1 MKRLMCFLT
10 MVCVSGAGA
19 FGVELSL
26 KAAGTYSTGV
36 FDDAAAQIVDY
47 HPRTKCLY
55 VTNCADET
63 LDVLN
68 IRAAGGPKLLF
79 QISLAGK
86 PLSVAVHPKYGLIA
100 VSIEGEE
107 VTDAGAVEFY
117 GMTGRPLGSVE
128 VGPLPDM
135 IVWTPDGKKLLVA
148 NEGEPNDDYDV
159 DPEGSVSIITL
170 EADNQL
176 AAKVAN
182 ATVQTVG
189 FGAVVPDENVR
200 VFGLDATFAQDAEP
214 EYIAV
219 SDDSKTAWVTLQ
231 ENNAIA
237 KLNIET
243 AQFEWVRGLG
253 YKDHSVL
260 GNALD
265 PSNKDSGIEIGNW
278 PVFGIYTPDA
288 IAAFTVDGEQYLITA
303 NEGDSRDYKGFSEE
317 NRCAK
322 LDLDPDA
329 FDGWEDLQENE
340 SLGRLTVTETIGDV
354 DDDGDYDELYC
365 FGGRSMSIWNAE
377 GELVS
382 DTGDQF
388 ERITAAKYPDNFNST
403 DDENNFDN
411 RSDDK
416 GPEPEHVVV
425 GEVAGAKVAFV
436 GLERIGGIMA
446 YDVSDPEKPR
456 FLDYV
461 NNRDFSVSIW
471 IEVPVIDPDT
481 GEPEV
486 DDEGEIVTEEVLN
499 PEWQAAGDLSTE
511 GLVFIPGSAS
521 SCPLVIAA
529 NEVSGTVTV
538 FEVQV
543 R

>member
-1 MKRLMCFLT
+1 MKRFLCFF
-10 MVCVSGAGA
+10 MVVCVFGGTA

-26 KAAGTYSTGV
+26 KAAGTYSTGI
-36 FDDAAAQIVDY
+36 FDDKAAQIVDY
-47 HPRTKCLY
+47 NRRTKWLY

-63 LDVLN
+63 IDVLG
-68 IRAAGGPKLLF
+68 IRSANDPKLLKK
-79 QISLAGK
+79 IALPGK
-86 PLSVAVHPKYGLIA
+86 PLSVAVHPICGLVA
-100 VSIEGEE
+100 AAIEGEE
-107 VTDAGAVEFY
+107 VTDAGTVAFY
-117 GMTGRPLGSVE
+117 GMTGIPLGSVA

-135 IVWTPDGKKLLVA
+135 LVWTPDGTKLVVA

-170 EADNQL
+170 GADRHF
-176 AAKVAN
+176 AAKIAN
-182 ATVQTVG
+182 ATVEMVG
-189 FGAVVPDENVR
+189 FDAVVPDSAVR
-200 VFGLDATFAQDAEP
+200 VYGPDATFAQDAEP

-219 SDDSKTAWVTLQ
+219 SEDSKTAWVTLQ

-253 YKDHSVL
+253 YKDHLVL

-265 PSNKDSGIEIGNW
+265 PSNKDDGIEIANW

-288 IAAFTVDGEQYLITA
+288 IAAFTVGEEQYLITA
-303 NEGDSRDYKGFSEE
+303 NEGDARDYEGFSEE
-317 NRCAK
+317 KRGGK
-322 LDLDPDA
+322 LDFDPDA
-329 FDGWEDLQENE
+329 FAGWEDIQENE
-340 SLGRLTVTETIGDV
+340 NLGRLKFTNTMGDI

-365 FGGRSMSIWNAE
+365 FGGRSISIWNAE

-388 ERITAAKYPDNFNST
+388 ERITAAKYPDNFNAT

-425 GEVAGAKVAFV
+425 GDVGGCKVAFV

-461 NNRDFSVSIW
+461 NNRDFSVPIW
-471 IEVPVIDPDT
+471 IEVTVIDPDT
-481 GEPEV
+481 GEE
-486 DDEGEIVTEEVLN
+486 TEEEILN
-499 PEWQAAGDLSTE
+499 PEWEKAGDLSTE
-511 GLVFIPGSAS
+511 GLLFIPGSAS
-521 SCPLVIAA
+521 SCPLLIAA
-529 NEVSGTVTV
+529 NEISGTVTI
-538 FEVQV
+538 FEVQM

>member
-1 MKRLMCFLT
+1 M
-10 MVCVSGAGA
+10 
-19 FGVELSL
+19 
-26 KAAGTYSTGV
+26 
-36 FDDAAAQIVDY
+36 
-47 HPRTKCLY
+47 
-55 VTNCADET
+55 
-63 LDVLN
+63 
-68 IRAAGGPKLLF
+68 
-79 QISLAGK
+79 AGK
-86 PLSVAVHPKYGLIA
+86 PL
-100 VSIEGEE
+100 
-107 VTDAGAVEFY
+107 GAVA
-117 GMTGRPLGSVE
+117 

-148 NEGEPNDDYDV
+148 SEGEPNDDYDV

-170 EADNQL
+170 GADGQL
-176 AAKVAN
+176 AERVTN
-182 ATVQTVG
+182 ASVQMVG

-200 VFGLDATFAQDAEP
+200 VFGEDATFAQDAEP

-219 SDDSKTAWVTLQ
+219 SEDSKTAWVTLQ

-265 PSNKDSGIEIGNW
+265 PSNKDDGIEIANW
-278 PVFGIYTPDA
+278 PVYGLYIPDA
-288 IAAFTVDGEQYLITA
+288 IAAFRVGEEQYLITA
-303 NEGDSRDYKGFSEE
+303 NEGDSRDYDGFSEE
-317 NRCAK
+317 TRAAN

-329 FDGWEDLQENE
+329 FAGWEDIQDNKN
-340 SLGRLTVTETIGDV
+340 LGRLTVTTTMGDV
-354 DDDGDYDELYC
+354 DDDGDYDEIYC
-365 FGGRSMSIWNAE
+365 FGGRSLSIWSAE

-388 ERITAAKYPDNFNST
+388 ERITAAKYPDFFNST
-403 DDENNFDN
+403 DDDNGFDS

-425 GEVAGAKVAFV
+425 GDVGGSKVAFV

-461 NNRDFSVSIW
+461 NNRDFSIPIW
-471 IEVPVIDPDT
+471 IEVTIVDPDT
-481 GEPEV
+481 GEE
-486 DDEGEIVTEEVLN
+486 TEEEILN
-499 PEWQAAGDLSTE
+499 PEWQKAGDLSTE
-511 GLVFIPGSAS
+511 GLVLIPGSAS
-521 SCPLVIAA
+521 SCPLVISA

-538 FEVQV
+538 FEIQV